1 MNLGRPTRRESPVSA
16 GLRDAAGDGKEG
28 GFNNICSP
36 GRRGMGPGERLSSH
50 TSRILAPPLPPA
62 APLLAVRSLDPRFG
76 PPVQMAPRLRH
87 AHVHSCTASCIHHKH
102 SEARTHTDT
111 LAHNLTQTFPHG
123 SHTTYGCTL
132 AHSLVHIDTRT
143 DAFIYAHKHT
153 IADAHANSASVFPNL
168 STAFI
173 RLHLLCQSACGGP
186 HRQNK

>member
-1 MNLGRPTRRESPVSA
+1 MQQAMVKREDLTTSA
-16 GLRDAAGDGKEG
+16 PRAAEAWDQERDSLLILLA
-28 GFNNICSP
+28 
-36 GRRGMGPGERLSSH
+36 SS
-50 TSRILAPPLPPA
+50 PPLPPA